1 MTAQELSIP
10 TGYSPLLV
18 NLTLTSFKLGKAQSG
33 TIKIGF
39 VSPRTGPLAAFA
51 QPDDFTLE
59 QVRKATGGKVRV
71 GGRTYNPITWKSYTR
86 IPSPTPTAPPR

>member
-1 MTAQELSIP
+1 MKPSRRDFLKWTSA
-10 TGYSPLLV
+10 LV
-18 NLTLTSFKLGKAQSG
+18 VGSAFHGLGKAQSG

-59 QVRKATGGKVRV
+59 QVRKATGGKVRG